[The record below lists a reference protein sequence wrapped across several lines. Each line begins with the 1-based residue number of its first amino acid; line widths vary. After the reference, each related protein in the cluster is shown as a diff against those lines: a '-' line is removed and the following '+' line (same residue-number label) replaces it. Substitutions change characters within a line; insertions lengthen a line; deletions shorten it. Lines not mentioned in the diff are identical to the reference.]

1 MPYPAAVR
9 KAPQQARSRE
19 MVERIVAAGR
29 AVLVER
35 GYDAFS
41 TNRVATAAG
50 VSPGSLYQYFPDKAA
65 ILDVV
70 IDRYW
75 EEVAERVAASLA
87 DRIGEFGP
95 AMVRDTADALVTALE
110 ADRELLRVVAEELPV
125 QRSRERRAAL
135 ERRVRELVAT
145 YLAARPDTS
154 HRPHAA
160 VAAWVVVLAVEAL
173 AMRWVLDQ
181 PALVTREQLL
191 DEMLALVG
199 GYLLA

>member
-1 MPYPAAVR
+1 MR

-29 AVLVER
+29 TVLVER

-41 TNRVATAAG
+41 TNRVATVAG

-65 ILDVV
+65 ILEVV

-75 EEVAERVAASLA
+75 EEVADRVAASLA

-95 AMVRDTADALVTALE
+95 AMVRATADALLTALE

-125 QRSRERRAAL
+125 QRNRERRAAL
-135 ERRVRELVAT
+135 ERRVRELVTT

-154 HRPHAA
+154 NRPDAA
-160 VAAWVVVLAVEAL
+160 VAAWVIVLAIENL

-181 PALVTREQLL
+181 PEVVTRERLL
-191 DEMLALVG
+191 DELLSLVG